1 MTRLENFAK
10 IMMACVGMLIIA
22 AWAANESGA
31 PTELEAAQQTALA
44 VADVDRKGQQ
54 VEGEYL
60 FSRRVQLAGDA
71 VCIRTAG
78 PGTKA
83 VWIGPD
89 ETLHCIPRDS
99 RSARDRLMLAQG
111 GER

>member
-1 MTRLENFAK
+1 MNRLENFALTL
-10 IMMACVGMLIIA
+10 MAVVLMLAAA
-22 AWAANESGA
+22 AWAATESGA
-31 PTELEAAQQTALA
+31 PTELEAAKQTALA

-71 VCIRTAG
+71 VCIRTTG
-78 PGTKA
+78 PGTRA
-83 VWIGPD
+83 VWSGPD
-89 ETLHCIPRDS
+89 ETLHCVHRDR